1 MNHREGE
8 TPTAPGTP
16 AGPHR
21 DFASSAPTP
30 HRRAQPRS
38 QGDSQPSGARSVPP
52 LGGYLGLSGRISA
65 VAAAIL
71 EAPSP
76 ASACQLPPAQ
86 PMTAGLR
93 KAGRPKPRR
102 LRLRLWT
109 LERIPCWVFQ
119 GRGTL
124 LIVFR
129 RCPCSASSLFAY
141 ELMYIYL
148 FAYYPCTADP

>member
-21 DFASSAPTP
+21 AFASSAPTP

-38 QGDSQPSGARSVPP
+38 QGDSQLERPGGARSVPP

-93 KAGRPKPRR
+93 KAGRPKPCRLR

-109 LERIPCWVFQ
+109 LERIPCV
-119 GRGTL
+119 GLSGKRDPPHCL
-124 LIVFR
+124 PPL
-129 RCPCSASSLFAY
+129 SLFC
-141 ELMYIYL
+141 LKPVRL
-148 FAYYPCTADP
+148 